1 MTDWKAMIA
10 NRSFHENDNI
20 FNKVLIGKNEI

>member
-1 MTDWKAMIA
+1 MTHWKAMIA
-10 NRSFHENDNI
+10 NRSFHENFNI